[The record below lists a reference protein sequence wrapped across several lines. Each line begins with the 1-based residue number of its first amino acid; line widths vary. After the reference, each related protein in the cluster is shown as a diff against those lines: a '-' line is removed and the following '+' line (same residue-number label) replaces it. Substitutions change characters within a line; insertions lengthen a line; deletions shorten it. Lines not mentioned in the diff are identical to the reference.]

1 MNINNLKRTKMRTF
15 RLIGMALIAMLIS
28 VNFTAC
34 SKDDDNEPTEEIGL
48 VGTWKG
54 QFNYGGNDYQILTLT
69 FTADGKYT
77 KVRKGHE
84 DGEDYS
90 DTFNGTYTYNENT
103 KKIAAK
109 FTDKNNDVSTD
120 DYYMKS
126 VSATTLVLIDW
137 IAWEDGYTGSDTF
150 TRQ

>member
-1 MNINNLKRTKMRTF
+1 MRTF
-15 RLIGMALIAMLIS
+15 RLIGMALIAMLMC

-34 SKDDDNEPTEEIGL
+34 SSDDDEPTEEIGL

-54 QFNYGGNDYQILTLT
+54 QFNYGGDDYQILTLI

-77 KVRKGHE
+77 RVRKGHE

-90 DTFNGTYTYNENT
+90 DTIKGTYTYNENT

-109 FTDKNNDVSTD
+109 FTDEDNEVSTD
-120 DYYMKS
+120 DYYIKS

-137 IAWEDGYTGSDTF
+137 VDWKYGYTNSDTF